1 MLCHTI
7 KFYCFLWPSQ
17 SVPKDRLKECCER
30 SEKKQKRRWVRDAA
44 SGGRWDEEMW
54 GRNRGKKDK
63 ENEKKPFQ
71 PRKKKSYTAPHPTRQ
86 ELCVLWFWQ
95 SKMRPALIMPLYT
108 IKMELCI
115 RHTTFYG
122 VMHKCGPW
130 YSTEKNK
137 GCGWNVPTGAN
148 CSISGPDQRRK
159 RRTTTPLLI
168 KRSKAFPNWTEGK
181 HKI

>member
-30 SEKKQKRRWVRDAA
+30 SDKKQKRWVRDAA
-44 SGGRWDEEMW
+44 SGGRWDEKCEEEAE
-54 GRNRGKKDK
+54 GKKTK
-63 ENEKKPFQ
+63 RIKRNLSSQE
-71 PRKKKSYTAPHPTRQ
+71 RKSPTPPPHPTRQ
-86 ELCVLWFWQ
+86 ELCMLWFWQ

-130 YSTEKNK
+130 YST
-137 GCGWNVPTGAN
+137 
-148 CSISGPDQRRK
+148 
-159 RRTTTPLLI
+159 RTKAVVEMFLQELI
-168 KRSKAFPNWTEGK
+168 AVLVVQTRGGRGEQ
-181 HKI
+181 HHY